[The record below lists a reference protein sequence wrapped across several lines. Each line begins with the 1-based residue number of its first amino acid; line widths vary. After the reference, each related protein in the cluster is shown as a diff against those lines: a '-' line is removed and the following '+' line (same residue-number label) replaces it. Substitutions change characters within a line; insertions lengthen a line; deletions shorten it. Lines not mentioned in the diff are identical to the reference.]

1 MLPRY
6 EKVSLLLKSILNSA
20 DFLEARE
27 NVLAAFCRMVMVS
40 EKLSTDDIAKVG
52 VSFNSIHQELVKN
65 VFAFL
70 PFKGD
75 CEEEKTILKYIM
87 FLFKK
92 GGNFFFSIIYH
103 HHIFKLKNNIL
114 PEILLFLF

>member
-1 MLPRY
+1 MIPRY
-6 EKVSLLLKSILNSA
+6 EQVSLLLKSILNSA

-40 EKLSTDDIAKVG
+40 EKLSIDDIAKVCAN
-52 VSFNSIHQELVKN
+52 FNPIHQELVKN

-75 CEEEKTILKYIM
+75 FEEEKTILKYII

-92 GGNFFFSIIYH
+92 GRNF
-103 HHIFKLKNNIL
+103 NNI
-114 PEILLFLF
+114 IFTN

>member
-40 EKLSTDDIAKVG
+40 EKLSIDDIAKVG

-65 VFAFL
+65 VFTFL

-75 CEEEKTILKYIM
+75 CEEEKTILKYIV

-92 GGNFFFSIIYH
+92 GRHFFIGIIYH
-103 HHIFKLKNNIL
+103 HILKSMNNIL
-114 PEILLFLF
+114 SEILFLF